1 MSKISRVIG
10 KIKLLTLICVFL
22 SLASDMRSPM
32 IYDAI
37 DDRLLFDQ
45 LGCNCSLIER
55 AFPIVSVKSLSQL
68 LFAFSSVLVI
78 NTQ

>member
-45 LGCNCSLIER
+45 LGSV
-55 AFPIVSVKSLSQL
+55 IVL
-68 LFAFSSVLVI
+68 
-78 NTQ
+78 